1 MKTLLAAAAV
11 LAFSTLAAS
20 TLPASAQQHQGINHG
35 AQMDHGAM
43 HGKMHG
49 TPDKN
54 TSASTK
60 AYRAANDRMHK
71 DMSIKFSGDAD
82 IDFFKGMIPHHQ
94 GAIDMAK
101 VVLQYGKDPETK
113 KMAEE
118 IIAAQEKEIA
128 QMKAWLK
135 AKGQ

>member
-1 MKTLLAAAAV
+1 MKTLLV
-11 LAFSTLAAS
+11 AAS
-20 TLPASAQQHQGINHG
+20 ALALSTFAASAQQHQGMNHG
-35 AQMDHGAM
+35 GQMNHGAM
-43 HGKMHG
+43 HGKMQG
-49 TPDKN
+49 ADKN
-54 TSASTK
+54 ASASTK
-60 AYRAANDRMHK
+60 AYQVANDRMHK

-118 IIAAQEKEIA
+118 IIAVQEKEIA
-128 QMKAWLK
+128 LMKAWLK